1 MTHILGWIALA
12 FLILFGVCLVLGVAT
27 AMDQPAT
34 VTTTCTADYTTC
46 TVTTK

>member
-1 MTHILGWIALA
+1 MMIRIVGWIAIA
-12 FLILFGVCLVLGVAT
+12 FGVFLALGVAT